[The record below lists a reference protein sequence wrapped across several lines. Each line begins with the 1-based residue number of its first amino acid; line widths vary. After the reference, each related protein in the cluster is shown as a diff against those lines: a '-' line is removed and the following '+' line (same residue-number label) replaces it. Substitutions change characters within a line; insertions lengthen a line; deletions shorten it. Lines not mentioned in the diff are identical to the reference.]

1 MPLIANSLMRCNPV
15 NFIFKAKSL
24 ANYIIENII

>member
-15 NFIFKAKSL
+15 NFILKAKPL
-24 ANYIIENII
+24 ANYMTENII